1 MLTSC
6 WQDWDGIPG
15 DEQQTCSKHVEAYY
29 WNRLIENHASCWFI
43 VYGYNRDYIL
53 SQSKHHIPWII
64 IFFPAMKILEA
75 HLTLNKVMINLW
87 ATKNE
92 SCFRELQ
99 ADKKLYP
106 SFSSSLFVRHE
117 QVTYL
122 HGRKISKHL
131 RHFTTHSHST
141 PFYHTLTLTHT
152 LLHFIT
158 HSPWLTLYFILSHT
172 HPDSH
177 STSFYHTLT
186 LTHTLLHFT
195 THSPW
200 LTLYSILSH
209 THPDSHSTPFYH
221 TLTLTHTLLHLP
233 QTQPCGLLYYFNIQP
248 SQLRNWQNS
257 TFAFR
262 HSCQHIDLALRIFFI
277 LFITVFRVP

>member
-177 STSFYHTLT
+177 STPFYHTLT
-186 LTHTLLHFT
+186 LTHTLLHFI

-200 LTLYSILSH
+200 LTFYSILPH
-209 THPDSHSTPFYH
+209 THPDSHSTSFAP
-221 TLTLTHTLLHLP
+221 
-233 QTQPCGLLYYFNIQP
+233 
-248 SQLRNWQNS
+248 NS
-257 TFAFR
+257 
-262 HSCQHIDLALRIFFI
+262 ALWPFI
-277 LFITVFRVP
+277 LFQHPTLTAQKLTKLHICFQTLMSAHWFGLKNIFHPLYYSLSRTITIS

>member
-158 HSPWLTLYFILSHT
+158 HSPWLTFYSILPHT

-177 STSFYHTLT
+177 STSFA
-186 LTHTLLHFT
+186 
-195 THSPW
+195 P
-200 LTLYSILSH
+200 
-209 THPDSHSTPFYH
+209 
-221 TLTLTHTLLHLP
+221 
-233 QTQPCGLLYYFNIQP
+233 
-248 SQLRNWQNS
+248 NS
-257 TFAFR
+257 
-262 HSCQHIDLALRIFFI
+262 ALWPFI
-277 LFITVFRVP
+277 LFQHPTLTAQKLTKLHICFQTLMSAHWFGLKNIFHPLYYSLSRTITIS